1 MPQYRPFAND
11 DARKAKLTLAD
22 LMSMRSGLARDDND
36 PDSPGGEDRMQ
47 RQKDQPDWYRYRL
60 DLPMLKE
67 PGGRDAVYCSAD
79 LNLVGGV
86 AETIAQT
93 WNGDLFERHVA
104 EPLGFATYH
113 LNLMPTGSGYT
124 GGGVYLRPRDALKL
138 GQLYLAGG
146 LWNGTRVV
154 SRDWVDRRGLRDV
167 PATGR
172 RRRRQPP
179 VRLRLA
185 RPPFRRRWPH
195 LSGVRRRGERR
206 SVRDGVSRTRHGRRR
221 QRREVRLIRLVP
233 VGTSVGHQILHSR
246 RRPSTGRSSLTGYL
260 GCCAFSFTRAS

>member
-1 MPQYRPFAND
+1 MLMPQYRPFAND

-185 RPPFRRRWPH
+185 RPPFRRRGGRTYREFAAEGNGGQFVMVFPE
-195 LSGVRRRGERR
+195 LDMVVGVNGGKYGSSDWYRWGLQ
-206 SVRDGVSRTRHGRRR
+206 SVTRYF
-221 QRREVRLIRLVP
+221 IP
-233 VGTSVGHQILHSR
+233 AAAHQQGD
-246 RRPSTGRSSLTGYL
+246 RP
-260 GCCAFSFTRAS
+260 